1 MVFCKFKAGKIET
14 KRGVFGKAPLV
25 ANYCIA
31 LAGDAVVTGMG
42 NGVLGYWKGNTCSR
56 VYK

>member
-1 MVFCKFKAGKIET
+1 MFIKFQGGKIEN

-25 ANYCIA
+25 ANYSIG
-31 LAGDAVVTGMG
+31 LAGDAIVTGMG
-42 NGVLGYWKGNTCSR
+42 NGVIGYWKGNVCSR